1 MSKIQQTID
10 VMVPISTAYNQWTQF
25 EEFPRFMEGV
35 KEVRQLTDKSLEW
48 TAEINGKEETWTA
61 DITEQEPDQVIAWR
75 STSEPVNSGR
85 VSFDRLD
92 ADRTRVDLSMEWEPR
107 DSVEKMGAAMGFDAR
122 QIKGDLERFKRFI
135 ESRGAETGA
144 WRGEIEQGERVG

>member
-1 MSKIQQTID
+1 MSNIQQTID

-85 VSFDRLD
+85 VSFEQLD
-92 ADRTRVDLSMEWEPR
+92 ADRTRVDLSMEWQPR
-107 DSVEKMGAAMGFDAR
+107 DSIEKMGAAMGFDDR
-122 QIKGDLERFKRFI
+122 QIKGDLERFKTFI